1 MSKERTVFRIPVA
14 LKPAM
19 QAEATRLGFSDGRG
33 PGLSKYFIWLH
44 DEHMKGQRIEA
55 RIEGEGFDAFIVDDL
70 PEPAVTF
77 ESMTQEEQ
85 ASYLL
90 EVFCRAKSGSSLE
103 WESMSLISR
112 FDRIGAKPV
121 GPETPNYKA
130 RYEAALSYVKKVM
143 R

>member
-1 MSKERTVFRIPVA
+1 MSKERTVFRIPSD
-14 LKPAM
+14 LKPSM

-44 DEHMKGQRIEA
+44 DEHVKGQRIEA
-55 RIEGEGFDAFIVDDL
+55 RIEGEGFDVFIVDDL

-90 EVFCRAKSGSSLE
+90 EVFCRAKHGSPLESAVTSL
-103 WESMSLISR
+103 LSR
-112 FDRIGAKPV
+112 FDMSGAKPV
-121 GPETPNYKA
+121 GPETPD
-130 RYEAALSYVKKVM
+130 YEAHYEATLAYVKKVM